1 MIKKL
6 FFKWV
11 ICNRNDKY
19 LKRKWKNRHFAL
31 FFVGNVLIIVEFFVN
46 LPFPY
51 FRGITEY
58 YLLNININKIMKQ
71 RLGLA
76 IVLFCLFPSLFAQQK
91 NKQNSRED
99 NASFM
104 FTESQLGED
113 DESAQSTSALVTSNN
128 DVYLSNVGYL
138 FSPMRFR
145 VRGYDSQYSDMYIN
159 GAWFN
164 DAETGRFSYGLIGG
178 MNDATRNKEGI
189 GPFEINNFTFG
200 AIGGATNI
208 NLRASQY
215 AAGSKLTL
223 SGANRNYILRGM
235 FTHSTGLM
243 KNGWAFTGSVG
254 YRWGNNGNIEGINY
268 NSLSYFLSAEKVF
281 NERHSLSFATW
292 GSPTE
297 RGQQMASTEEAYY
310 LANSHYYNP
319 NWGYQNGEKRN
330 SRIVRQFEP
339 SAVLSWDF
347 KIDDTKKLTTS
358 AGFKYSNY
366 GKSALGWNGN
376 AADPRPDYYKNMPS
390 NVFDVWNE
398 VPTNEQL
405 QQFNALTDLWKNNKA
420 FRQVDWDAMYLANKN
435 ANALGKEALYYVE
448 ERHNDQIA
456 FNFNSVFN
464 HQWNDRNSYVAGIS
478 FNTTKG
484 MHYKKMKDLLGANLY
499 IDVDKFA
506 VRDHG
511 ANSTMAQNDLMNPN
525 RRIGEGDKFGYDYN
539 IFVNK
544 ENAWVRY
551 QGNDGGSLH
560 YFLGGQI
567 GSTQIF
573 RDGLMR
579 NGRAPQKSLGSSGT
593 AKFLEGGVKAGL
605 NWAINGNHSFSL
617 NAGYEERAPL
627 AYNAF
632 IAPRIKNDFVKDLKT
647 ERIFGGDL
655 TYHFN
660 TPWVMGRI
668 TGYYTRFQ
676 NQVEMDA
683 FYNDSEARFTY
694 LSMNNVEKEHWGVEA
709 AATFKLTSNL
719 SLTAL
724 ATWSDMQYM
733 NNPNAVMTYE
743 SESESSAD
751 RVYAKGMHGNGT
763 PLSAYSLGLDY
774 SINGWFFN
782 LTGNYYHRVY
792 IDFSSYRRLESVLQQ
807 VGGIGV
813 DGNGNKVVNVPSQE
827 RFDGGFMLDASIG
840 KFIRLRNGK
849 SLSLNLNLT
858 NITNNTDLR
867 TGGFEQNRGDLKQDG
882 TERSYKFSKNSKY
895 FYAFPFNAFLNIG
908 YRF

>member
-1 MIKKL
+1 MIKKI

-46 LPFPY
+46 LPFPC

-849 SLSLNLNLT
+849 SLSLSLNLT

>member
-46 LPFPY
+46 LPFPC

-159 GAWFN
+159 GTWFN

-807 VGGIGV
+807 VGGDLDI
-813 DGNGNKVVNVPSQE
+813 NGNKVMNVPSQE

>member
-46 LPFPY
+46 LPFPC

-310 LANSHYYNP
+310 LANNHYYNP

>member
-46 LPFPY
+46 LPFPC

-751 RVYAKGMHGNGT
+751 RVYANGMHGNGT

>member
-1 MIKKL
+1 
-6 FFKWV
+6 
-11 ICNRNDKY
+11 
-19 LKRKWKNRHFAL
+19 
-31 FFVGNVLIIVEFFVN
+31 
-46 LPFPY
+46 
-51 FRGITEY
+51 
-58 YLLNININKIMKQ
+58 MKQ

-511 ANSTMAQNDLMNPN
+511 VNSTMAQNDLMNPN

>member
-46 LPFPY
+46 LPFPC

-751 RVYAKGMHGNGT
+751 CVYAKGMHGNGT

>member
-46 LPFPY
+46 LPFPC

-420 FRQVDWDAMYLANKN
+420 FRQVDWGAMYLANKN

-807 VGGIGV
+807 VGGDLDI
-813 DGNGNKVVNVPSQE
+813 NGNKVMNVPSQE

>member
-46 LPFPY
+46 LPFPC

-138 FSPMRFR
+138 FSPMKFR

-605 NWAINGNHSFSL
+605 NWAINGNHSFSV

>member
-46 LPFPY
+46 LPFPC

-525 RRIGEGDKFGYDYN
+525 CRIGEGDKFGYDYN

>member
-46 LPFPY
+46 LPFPC

-792 IDFSSYRRLESVLQQ
+792 IDFSSYRRLVSVLQQ

>member
-1 MIKKL
+1 
-6 FFKWV
+6 
-11 ICNRNDKY
+11 
-19 LKRKWKNRHFAL
+19 
-31 FFVGNVLIIVEFFVN
+31 
-46 LPFPY
+46 
-51 FRGITEY
+51 
-58 YLLNININKIMKQ
+58 MKQ

-827 RFDGGFMLDASIG
+827 RFDGGLMLDASIG

>member
-1 MIKKL
+1 
-6 FFKWV
+6 
-11 ICNRNDKY
+11 
-19 LKRKWKNRHFAL
+19 
-31 FFVGNVLIIVEFFVN
+31 
-46 LPFPY
+46 
-51 FRGITEY
+51 
-58 YLLNININKIMKQ
+58 MKQ

-807 VGGIGV
+807 VGGDLDI
-813 DGNGNKVVNVPSQE
+813 NGNKVMNVPSQE

>member
-46 LPFPY
+46 LPFPC

-435 ANALGKEALYYVE
+435 DNALGKEALYYVE

>member
-19 LKRKWKNRHFAL
+19 LKRKWKNLHFAL

-46 LPFPY
+46 LPFPR

>member
-1 MIKKL
+1 
-6 FFKWV
+6 
-11 ICNRNDKY
+11 
-19 LKRKWKNRHFAL
+19 
-31 FFVGNVLIIVEFFVN
+31 
-46 LPFPY
+46 
-51 FRGITEY
+51 
-58 YLLNININKIMKQ
+58 
-71 RLGLA
+71 
-76 IVLFCLFPSLFAQQK
+76 
-91 NKQNSRED
+91 
-99 NASFM
+99 M

-310 LANSHYYNP
+310 LANNHYYNP

-484 MHYKKMKDLLGANLY
+484 MHYKKMKNLLGANLY

>member
-46 LPFPY
+46 LPFPC

-189 GPFEINNFTFG
+189 GPFEINNFTFA

>member
-1 MIKKL
+1 
-6 FFKWV
+6 
-11 ICNRNDKY
+11 
-19 LKRKWKNRHFAL
+19 
-31 FFVGNVLIIVEFFVN
+31 
-46 LPFPY
+46 
-51 FRGITEY
+51 
-58 YLLNININKIMKQ
+58 MKQ

-774 SINGWFFN
+774 NINGWFFN

>member
-1 MIKKL
+1 
-6 FFKWV
+6 
-11 ICNRNDKY
+11 
-19 LKRKWKNRHFAL
+19 
-31 FFVGNVLIIVEFFVN
+31 
-46 LPFPY
+46 
-51 FRGITEY
+51 
-58 YLLNININKIMKQ
+58 MKQ

-782 LTGNYYHRVY
+782 LTGNYFHRVY

>member
-19 LKRKWKNRHFAL
+19 LKRKWKNRHFTL

-46 LPFPY
+46 LPFPC

-676 NQVEMDA
+676 NQVEMEA

>member
-46 LPFPY
+46 LPFPC

-827 RFDGGFMLDASIG
+827 RLDGGFMLDASIG

>member
-46 LPFPY
+46 LPFPC

-281 NERHSLSFATW
+281 NDRHSLSFATW

-807 VGGIGV
+807 VGGDLDI
-813 DGNGNKVVNVPSQE
+813 NGNKVVNVPSQE

>member
-46 LPFPY
+46 LPFPC

-511 ANSTMAQNDLMNPN
+511 ANSTMAQNDLINPN

-807 VGGIGV
+807 VGGDLDI
-813 DGNGNKVVNVPSQE
+813 NGNKVMNVPSQE

>member
-1 MIKKL
+1 
-6 FFKWV
+6 
-11 ICNRNDKY
+11 
-19 LKRKWKNRHFAL
+19 
-31 FFVGNVLIIVEFFVN
+31 
-46 LPFPY
+46 
-51 FRGITEY
+51 
-58 YLLNININKIMKQ
+58 MKQ

-215 AAGSKLTL
+215 ATGSKLTL

-339 SAVLSWDF
+339 SAVLTWDF
-347 KIDDTKKLTTS
+347 KIDDTKELTTS

-398 VPTNEQL
+398 VPTSEQL

-456 FNFNSVFN
+456 FNFNSVFH

-511 ANSTMAQNDLMNPN
+511 LNSTMAQNDLMNPN
-525 RRIGEGDKFGYDYN
+525 RRIDEGDKFGYDYN

-632 IAPRIKNDFVKDLKT
+632 IAPRIKSDFVKDLKT

-774 SINGWFFN
+774 STHGWFFN

-813 DGNGNKVVNVPSQE
+813 DGTGNKVVNAPSQE

-840 KFIRLRNGK
+840 KFIRLRNGQ

>member
-1 MIKKL
+1 
-6 FFKWV
+6 
-11 ICNRNDKY
+11 
-19 LKRKWKNRHFAL
+19 
-31 FFVGNVLIIVEFFVN
+31 
-46 LPFPY
+46 
-51 FRGITEY
+51 
-58 YLLNININKIMKQ
+58 MKQ

-525 RRIGEGDKFGYDYN
+525 CRIGEGDKFGYDYN

-882 TERSYKFSKNSKY
+882 TERSYKFSKNSKF

>member
-398 VPTNEQL
+398 VPTGEQL

>member
-46 LPFPY
+46 LPFPC

-882 TERSYKFSKNSKY
+882 TERSYKFFKNSKY

>member
-46 LPFPY
+46 LPFPC

-398 VPTNEQL
+398 VPTGEQL

>member
-46 LPFPY
+46 LPFPR

>member
-1 MIKKL
+1 M
-6 FFKWV
+6 
-11 ICNRNDKY
+11 
-19 LKRKWKNRHFAL
+19 
-31 FFVGNVLIIVEFFVN
+31 
-46 LPFPY
+46 
-51 FRGITEY
+51 
-58 YLLNININKIMKQ
+58 
-71 RLGLA
+71 
-76 IVLFCLFPSLFAQQK
+76 LFCLFPSLFAQQK

-215 AAGSKLTL
+215 ATGSKLTL

-339 SAVLSWDF
+339 SAVLTWDF
-347 KIDDTKKLTTS
+347 KIDDTKELTTS

-398 VPTNEQL
+398 VPTSEQL

-456 FNFNSVFN
+456 FNFNSVFH

-511 ANSTMAQNDLMNPN
+511 LNSTMAQNDLMNPN
-525 RRIGEGDKFGYDYN
+525 RRIDEGDKFGYDYN

-632 IAPRIKNDFVKDLKT
+632 IAPRIKSDFVKDLKT

-774 SINGWFFN
+774 STHGWFFN

-813 DGNGNKVVNVPSQE
+813 DGTGNKVVNAPSQE

-840 KFIRLRNGK
+840 KFIRLRNGQ

>member
-46 LPFPY
+46 LPFPC

-113 DESAQSTSALVTSNN
+113 DESAQSTFALVTSNN

-807 VGGIGV
+807 VGGDLDI
-813 DGNGNKVVNVPSQE
+813 NGNKVVNVPSQE

>member
-1 MIKKL
+1 
-6 FFKWV
+6 
-11 ICNRNDKY
+11 
-19 LKRKWKNRHFAL
+19 
-31 FFVGNVLIIVEFFVN
+31 
-46 LPFPY
+46 
-51 FRGITEY
+51 
-58 YLLNININKIMKQ
+58 MKQ

-605 NWAINGNHSFSL
+605 NWAINGNHSFSV

>member
-46 LPFPY
+46 LPFPC

-807 VGGIGV
+807 VGGDLDI
-813 DGNGNKVVNVPSQE
+813 NGNKVMNVPSQE

>member
-1 MIKKL
+1 
-6 FFKWV
+6 
-11 ICNRNDKY
+11 
-19 LKRKWKNRHFAL
+19 
-31 FFVGNVLIIVEFFVN
+31 
-46 LPFPY
+46 
-51 FRGITEY
+51 
-58 YLLNININKIMKQ
+58 MKQ

-398 VPTNEQL
+398 VPTGEQL

>member
-1 MIKKL
+1 MIKKI

-46 LPFPY
+46 LPFPC

>member
-1 MIKKL
+1 
-6 FFKWV
+6 
-11 ICNRNDKY
+11 
-19 LKRKWKNRHFAL
+19 
-31 FFVGNVLIIVEFFVN
+31 
-46 LPFPY
+46 
-51 FRGITEY
+51 
-58 YLLNININKIMKQ
+58 MKQ

-464 HQWNDRNSYVAGIS
+464 HQLNDRNSYVAGIS